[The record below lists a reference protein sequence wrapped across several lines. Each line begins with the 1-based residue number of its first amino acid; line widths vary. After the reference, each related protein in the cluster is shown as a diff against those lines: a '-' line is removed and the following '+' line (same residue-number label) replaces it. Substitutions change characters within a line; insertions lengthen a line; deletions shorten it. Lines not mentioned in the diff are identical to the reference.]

1 MRYAARMRAGGR
13 GSVGMCPRGRLSRPL
28 QGGLAVAVG
37 LAWLGLAQIASAAPE
52 GPGIDRIKARE
63 MPLSAARGVIEQ
75 STITLHGVPVR
86 GAFETAVI
94 DPEGSRRVVA
104 GFAPTEAPELLPEDA
119 TISEEEARAIALEHG
134 LEGRSTNKPIQ
145 GSRLVYRLVL
155 DRPVLAWEV
164 ELPLVLSPEPSMMTV
179 WVSAATGVVIDE
191 DEQVRA
197 SKAEVFPF
205 NPAHTPVTI
214 ITELSGV
221 HAEGPGEP
229 LIGERVQ
236 ALNCTLE
243 APENEED
250 ISPWW
255 DEGECYPTHVAAS
268 DENGD
273 YLLPIPDLKYPDQ
286 NILGDDLYAE
296 LSMYYHAE
304 KFLDHMAGLGVDTFK
319 CEFSSMLANYRYSK
333 TAPSSPD
340 LAYRPLNTAYYAN
353 PRDPQQGPTMISGQ
367 GSGVDFGYD
376 GDVVYHE
383 LGHGMVSHLT
393 PAGLSGRRLR
403 ADASLVDAGGLNEAF
418 ADYFSLMLTEQPE
431 LGDYVA
437 RFWATYGRG
446 YIRTA
451 ENTKTCPG
459 STVGQ
464 VHNDGEPFMA
474 ALWAG
479 RKRIGGDKLDPAFLE
494 MVMRLPPD
502 SDLETAAHTL
512 LEVGQ
517 ERLAAGEWT
526 NLDIEHLVRAFDER
540 NLYDCPRLIT
550 DPKVV
555 NSGRTMYL
563 RGKSAAVTP
572 FYPGPMQLRHEVPEG
587 TDNIV
592 VRFRLSPRGTSTG
605 NPNTNPVGAL
615 VLIKREDSPIEFEYD
630 LTEVEGATDPG
641 QKTSVKEITQVRG
654 DWDMERVASLVVGSE
669 NQLILR
675 GFRPGEVVWVT
686 LVNTLKNEAVA
697 GSVSVI
703 SLDPEL
709 LDQGSIP
716 DGDSSDAASE
726 SDSPD
731 PGDSARIGAPTTA
744 CACRAEGGSGSPAL
758 LLLLGALPWRRRR
771 RWRRGQR

>member
-1 MRYAARMRAGGR
+1 MRYAAAMCAGGR
-13 GSVGMCPRGRLSRPL
+13 GSVGIRL
-28 QGGLAVAVG
+28 GAGLKIALGVVVG
-37 LAWLGLAQIASAAPE
+37 LALLGPQLTAVAAPE
-52 GPGIDRIKARE
+52 GPALDRVKARE
-63 MPLSAARGVIEQ
+63 LPLSAARGVIEQ
-75 STITLHGVPVR
+75 STLTLNGIPVR
-86 GAFETAVI
+86 GAFETAVV
-94 DPEGSRRVVA
+94 DPDGVRRVVA
-104 GFAPTEAPELLPEDA
+104 GAAPTLAPQLVPEDA
-119 TISEEEARAIALEHG
+119 TVSEEEARAIALGHG
-134 LEGRSTNKPIQ
+134 LEGRPTNKPIQ
-145 GSRLVYRLVL
+145 GSRLVYRVIL
-155 DRPVLAWEV
+155 DRPVLVWEV
-164 ELPLVLSPEPSMMTV
+164 DLPLVLSPEPSMMTV
-179 WVSAATGVVIDE
+179 WVSAATGVVVDD

-214 ITELSGV
+214 VTELSGV
-221 HAEGPGEP
+221 HAVGPGEP

-236 ALNCTLE
+236 AFNCTLE

-255 DEGECYPTHVAAS
+255 DEGECYPKQVAVS
-268 DENGD
+268 DDNGD
-273 YLLPIPDLKYPDQ
+273 YLVPIPDLKYPDQ

-304 KFLDHMAGLGVDTFK
+304 KFLDHMAGFGIDTFK
-319 CEFSSMLANYRYSK
+319 CEFSSMLANFRYSK
-333 TAPSSPD
+333 IAISYPD
-340 LAYRPLNTAYYAN
+340 LDYGPLNNAYYTN
-353 PRDPQQGPTMISGQ
+353 QCDPEKGPTMIFGQ

-393 PAGLSGRRLR
+393 PEGLSARRLR
-403 ADASLVDAGGLNEAF
+403 SDASLVDAGGLNEAF

-446 YIRTA
+446 HIRTA

-494 MVMRLPPD
+494 MLMRLPPD

-517 ERLAAGEWT
+517 ERLAAGEWSDV
-526 NLDIEHLVRAFDER
+526 DIQHLVRAFDER

-555 NSGRTMYL
+555 SSGRTMYL

-630 LTEVEGATDPG
+630 LTEVEGAADPD
-641 QKTSVKEITQVRG
+641 QKSSIKEITQVRG
-654 DWDMERVASLVVGSE
+654 DWDVERVASLVVGSE

-697 GSVSVI
+697 GSVSVV
-703 SLDPEL
+703 SFDPEL

-716 DGDSSDAASE
+716 EDDSGDAASD

-731 PGDSARIGAPTTA
+731 PGDSSQTSAPTTA
-744 CACRAEGGSGSPAL
+744 CACRAEGGSAFPAV

-771 RWRRGQR
+771 RWRWGLR

>member
-1 MRYAARMRAGGR
+1 MRYAAAMRDGGR
-13 GSVGMCPRGRLSRPL
+13 GSVGIRL
-28 QGGLAVAVG
+28 GTGLRFAVGVAVALALVG
-37 LAWLGLAQIASAAPE
+37 PSGTAVAAPE
-52 GPGIDRIKARE
+52 GPALDRVKARE
-63 MPLSAARGVIEQ
+63 LPLSATRGVIEQ
-75 STITLHGVPVR
+75 STLTLNGIPVR
-86 GAFETAVI
+86 GAFETAVV
-94 DPEGSRRVVA
+94 DPDGGRRVVA
-104 GFAPTEAPELLPEDA
+104 GSAPTLTPQLAPEDA
-119 TISEEEARAIALEHG
+119 TISEAEARTIALGHG
-134 LEGRSTNKPIQ
+134 LEGRPTSKPIQ
-145 GSRLVYRLVL
+145 GSRLVYRVIL
-155 DRPVLAWEV
+155 DRPVLVWEV

-179 WVSAATGVVIDE
+179 WVSAATGVVVDDE
-191 DEQVRA
+191 EQVRA

-214 ITELSGV
+214 VTELSGV
-221 HAEGPGEP
+221 HAEGPGEY
-229 LIGERVQ
+229 LIGDRVQ
-236 ALNCTLE
+236 AFNCTLE

-255 DEGECYPTHVAAS
+255 DEGECYPTQVSVS
-268 DENGD
+268 DDNGD
-273 YLLPIPDLKYPDQ
+273 FLVPIPDLKYPDQ

-304 KFLDHMAGLGVDTFK
+304 KFLDHMAEFGIDTFK

-333 TAPSSPD
+333 IAVSYPD
-340 LAYRPLNTAYYAN
+340 LDYGPLNNAYYTN
-353 PRDPQQGPTMISGQ
+353 QCDPEKGPTMIFGQ

-393 PAGLSGRRLR
+393 PAGLSAKRLR
-403 ADASLVDAGGLNEAF
+403 GDASLVDAGGLNEAF

-494 MVMRLPPD
+494 MLMRLPPD

-517 ERLAAGEWT
+517 ERLAAGEWAEI
-526 NLDIEHLVRAFDER
+526 DIQHLVRAFDER

-550 DPKVV
+550 DAKVV

-563 RGKSAAVTP
+563 RGKSDAVTP

-630 LTEVEGATDPG
+630 LTEVEGAGDPD
-641 QKTSVKEITQVRG
+641 QKSSVKEITQVRG

-697 GSVSVI
+697 GSVSVV
-703 SLDPEL
+703 SFDPEL

-716 DGDSSDAASE
+716 DDDSGDAASD

-731 PGDSARIGAPTTA
+731 PGDSSQSSAPTTA
-744 CACRAEGGSGSPAL
+744 CACRAEGGAGFPAL

-771 RWRRGQR
+771 RWRRGPR